1 MKKLISGAK
10 KALLGA
16 FLLAMSSPAFAQLG
30 DVGTILQ
37 AGQDDAKVLLRGYMS
52 PLVNSFGAGLNTGWV
67 QTAKTHGL
75 LGFHVK
81 VGLAGI
87 MVPEA
92 DGSFMIN
99 NGDLTALQLAP
110 GSPTSSPTF
119 AGGRKDATARLE
131 SRLTNPLTNQPL
143 YGFNMPSGTGVP
155 FGVAPVIQAG
165 VGLIKGIQLNVRFVP
180 ETNLGESGK
189 VGLFGAGIQYD
200 LLQLIPLA
208 KRLPLLDLAFTGA
221 YSQLNMSKG
230 LSLSKPDGVNDP
242 QNLSTRGQALDW
254 TTTAWNMNVIAGAA
268 TPFIKIL
275 SVYAGVGLEN
285 SGTTFTMQGNYPYQT
300 LNGQGQPELA
310 YVSDEEIVFDN
321 ESMVR
326 MLAGLRLR
334 LAVLNINVE
343 YTVSRY
349 QSLTFGVGIG
359 LR

>member
-10 KALLGA
+10 KVLLGA
-16 FLLAMSSPAFAQLG
+16 TLLAMSSPAFAQLG

-52 PLVNSFGAGLNTGWV
+52 PLVNSFGAGLNTGWI

-81 VGLAGI
+81 VGVAGI
-87 MVPEA
+87 MVPDA
-92 DGSFMIN
+92 DKSFTIAN
-99 NGDLTALQLAP
+99 SDLSALQIAS
-110 GSPTSSPTF
+110 GSSSPTF
-119 AGGRKDATARLE
+119 AGGRNDARYRLE
-131 SRLTNPLTNQPL
+131 SKLTLPGTSDPLFA
-143 YGFNMPSGTGVP
+143 FNMPQGSGIP

-180 ETNLGESGK
+180 ETDLGKQGK
-189 VGLFGAGIQYD
+189 VGMFGAGFQYD
-200 LLQLIPLA
+200 VLQLIPIA
-208 KRLPLLDLAFTGA
+208 NKLPLLDMAITGA
-221 YSQLNMSKG
+221 YSQLSMSTG
-230 LSLSKPDGVNDP
+230 LSLNKPSGVSDP
-242 QNLSTRGQALDW
+242 QNLSTAGQSLDW
-254 TTTAWNMNVIAGAA
+254 TTTAWNVNLIAGAA

-285 SGTTFTMQGNYPYQT
+285 SGTTFTMMGNYPVQT
-300 LNGQGQPELA
+300 INGQGQPELT
-310 YVSDEEIVFDN
+310 YISDEKIEFAN
-321 ESMVR
+321 ENMVR
-326 MLAGLRLR
+326 ALAGLRLR

-349 QSLTFGVGIG
+349 QSVTFGVGIG